1 MLLASMACLA
11 SVQIQ
16 PGLIL
21 DQGGNTYTIQYTN
34 ERFSARDTF
43 LVGENGEFKFS
54 YVQLSPDYYD
64 YVGDECAPMYPS
76 YTLHLELPWN
86 ATNVTLHVLSLNY
99 THVDLTYPYIPVQSS
114 ITGHPEIICYDNTL
128 YSSNTLMNQY
138 YQDWYLLGQTYTRM
152 LSRGVNFSLYPVHYH
167 IDGVTDVLREAK
179 FEITFEGGKIED
191 LYNRDNFSSS
201 NFFDNYRDREF
212 FKPLE
217 CPVIKGDP
225 YLIITERQYEDS
237 IKVFKSHKEALGYN
251 VIVEYVDDI
260 GSDPDKIRTRIIT
273 HYTGVQLK
281 YVLLVGSLEKI
292 PFSAGQDEHFT
303 NPPTDIYYTCLD
315 NLLIVNQK
323 DYHPHVYLGR
333 WDVYDKEQ
341 LSNVMRKTIKS
352 ENAMYQH
359 NSHRIASFSGTNTPW
374 VSYRDQARW
383 IKKDVIDAS
392 TYLNGQFFNGW
403 NSTAPAS
410 CPYQDMKDE
419 IENEKQPLWMF
430 MYFGHGY
437 WYWMADPYQFYYY
450 DIDNCH
456 NNSLPYQPFGF
467 SFACYN
473 GNIYKRACFA
483 RDWMNVRN
491 GGIGMMAAT
500 EETVIECCKYYSRKL
515 FSPIVEKQPTMT
527 IGELIANAKERYY
540 YADQVPYRRNHIAK
554 FIYLGDP
561 SLYIHG
567 LNIHSYRLMA
577 PAHESSIMEE
587 CTPHKVKVWNTN
599 GRLLE
604 VMSYSEYNEYDFP
617 SGVYIVQLL
626 DQIDNTLEVIKVVR

>member
-251 VIVEYVDDI
+251 VIVEFVDDI
-260 GSDPDKIRTRIIT
+260 GSDPDKIRTRIIS
-273 HYTGVQLK
+273 HYTGCQLK
-281 YVLLVGSLEKI
+281 YVLLVGCLDKI
-292 PFSAGQDEHFT
+292 PFSAGSNESMT

-315 NLLIVNQK
+315 NLLIAKQK
-323 DYHPHVYLGR
+323 DFHPHVFLGR
-333 WDVYDKEQ
+333 WDVNSKYQ
-341 LSNVMRKTIKS
+341 LSRIMRKTMKS
-352 ENAMYQH
+352 ENAMYR
-359 NSHRIASFSGTNTPW
+359 NISHKIASFSGSDIPRTSNIDQSDW
-374 VSYRDQARW
+374 VERN
-383 IKKDVIDAS
+383 VINAS
-392 TYLNGQFFNGW
+392 TYLTGQSFDGRYA
-403 NSTAPAS
+403 TTTPE
-410 CPYQDMKDE
+410 PYHDMKVQ
-419 IENEKQPLWMF
+419 IEDSEKPLWMF
-430 MYFGHGY
+430 MYFGHGDY
-437 WYWMADPYQFYYY
+437 DWIAHPYELTTTR
-450 DIDNCH
+450 INLC
-456 NNSLPYQPFGF
+456 NNNTLPYQPFGF
-467 SFACYN
+467 SFACRN
-473 GNIYKRACFA
+473 GNLFKTDCFA
-483 RDWMNVRN
+483 REWTNLKN
-491 GGIGMMAAT
+491 GGIGIMASTVDA
-500 EETVIECCKYYSRKL
+500 VIECNRWYSRKL
-515 FSPIVEKQPTMT
+515 FSPLVEKQPTMT
-527 IGELIANAKERYY
+527 IGELLANAKERYY

-554 FIYLGDP
+554 YIYLGDP

-567 LNIHSYRLMA
+567 LNTHSYRLMA
-577 PAHESSIMEE
+577 PVHSSATIEE
-587 CTPHKVKVWNTN
+587 KAPYKVKIWNIN
-599 GRLLE
+599 GLLLDE
-604 VMSYSEYNEYDFP
+604 FLYSEIEEHSYP
-617 SGVYIVQLL
+617 IGVHIVQIL
-626 DQIDNTLEVIKVVR
+626 DHSNNIIEVKKIVR